1 MKTIFG
7 CFARAVRSVTAISS
21 LNVFFT
27 TVAQVKILCQFSL
40 SGVCKDVISLTHAV
54 LYTVPLYCYCLFLSP
69 QYRQGVQGGVPGA
82 CNSWHRGRG
91 HRLLPRLGDVWALSP
106 CGRASLGG
114 GSRPQWHWAICSVPG
129 EAQTVHLFRAFHFLR
144 TFEFGPGLISRHSR
158 IILIV
163 SSGGNMEFFK
173 TCWCSYETQQAA
185 LLMSPGLDSVSN
197 CCSVLIHYPLQI
209 FASFPLST
217 YSISFYLLYV
227 TLSYPSFCLVHD
239 SPSFLLTE
247 YLQCWVLY
255 SFIQGKEVSVLH
267 LKILWMKI
275 FLFPFFNFTIQGWLQ
290 GCTVML
296 HFLSWHFIVFL
307 FEVKLWFFFLSY
319 FFCWPDC
326 IPACLG
332 SVLSVMHAALSCRE
346 MMMANFNW
354 HIPHLQ
360 QFAPLDVVQI
370 SSREVWNAL
379 RWEDRVHQLASPVNH
394 WSSHHNAV
402 FHWETLRVS
411 PLDLQYIFYLET
423 RHSSLW
429 QWHSPIT
436 TVTAVVQVFV
446 CGYNDLVT
454 HTQLVSVDI
463 T

>member
-1 MKTIFG
+1 MLVVVNIFS
-7 CFARAVRSVTAISS
+7 CCSWNTCLVSS
-21 LNVFFT
+21 YDENHFWLFCQSREIGDWYLFIECVFHHSGSSQDFMP
-27 TVAQVKILCQFSL
+27 VL
-40 SGVCKDVISLTHAV
+40 SGVCKDFIRLTHAV
-54 LYTVPLYCYCLFLSP
+54 LYTVPLYCYCPFLSP

-144 TFEFGPGLISRHSR
+144 TFDFGPGFISRHSR

-163 SSGGNMEFFK
+163 SSGGNMEFFE

-197 CCSVLIHYPLQI
+197 CCSVFIHYPLQI

-217 YSISFYLLYV
+217 YSFILF
-227 TLSYPSFCLVHD
+227 D
-239 SPSFLLTE
+239 SPSLLLTE

-267 LKILWMKI
+267 LEILWMKI

-290 GCTVML
+290 GCTVMS

-307 FEVKLWFFFLSY
+307 FEVKLWFFSLIFLLLARLHPSL
-319 FFCWPDC
+319 FRLC
-326 IPACLG
+326 
-332 SVLSVMHAALSCRE
+332 ALCDARCSF
-346 MMMANFNW
+346 M
-354 HIPHLQ
+354 
-360 QFAPLDVVQI
+360 
-370 SSREVWNAL
+370 
-379 RWEDRVHQLASPVNH
+379 
-394 WSSHHNAV
+394 
-402 FHWETLRVS
+402 
-411 PLDLQYIFYLET
+411 
-423 RHSSLW
+423 
-429 QWHSPIT
+429 
-436 TVTAVVQVFV
+436 
-446 CGYNDLVT
+446 
-454 HTQLVSVDI
+454 
-463 T
+463 